1 MDASTIA
8 GLKPELE
15 SFLQRFDN
23 CFARRD
29 TRAHLA
35 TYIGGQLS
43 NVTRKNVEAMALEA
57 GVPVRTLQEFLSQH
71 KWDEDR
77 MRERLQEIVRDEH
90 AHEHSIGIID
100 ETSDD
105 KKGVKTPGV
114 QRQHLGCSGKQD
126 NGIVTVHLAYAADDF
141 HCLLDGELFLPQSWS
156 DDRAR
161 CREAGIP
168 DDMVYRPKSEIALEL
183 YDRARV
189 GGVNF
194 AWLTFDEWYGA
205 KPAFLHGLDDR
216 QQYFV
221 GETPCRFVAWAK
233 EPSVTSRPF
242 RKGGRGRSRKTPRVT
257 ANSPKP
263 VYFEDLV
270 QHNDIFTNQSWDTW
284 HIKDG
289 EKGPIVW
296 QVKYAA
302 IWVRDQNGLPVGPW
316 QLTVCRNATNLTEV
330 KYFISNAP
338 PETSIE
344 TQLLVAFSRWRVE
357 RCFQD
362 DKGEVGLDHY
372 EGRRYIGLKRHLI
385 LSAVSLLFL
394 SRVNQRLRGK
404 KPGMDGLPGSH
415 GNLRRGGILVA

>member
-8 GLKPELE
+8 GFKPQLQM
-15 SFLQRFDN
+15 FLDRFAD

-35 TYIGGQLS
+35 TYVGGQLS
-43 NVTRKNVEAMALEA
+43 DVERKNVEAMALEA

-71 KWDEDR
+71 KWDEDL
-77 MRERLQEIVRDEH
+77 MRQRLQEIVRDEH
-90 AHEHSIGIID
+90 AHEMSIGIID

-105 KKGVKTPGV
+105 KKGTKTPGV

-141 HCLLDGELFLPQSWS
+141 HSLLDGELFLPQSWS

-168 DDMVYRPKSEIALEL
+168 DDMVYRPKSDIALEL
-183 YDRARV
+183 YDRARKN
-189 GGVNF
+189 GLRF
-194 AWLTFDEWYGA
+194 AWLTFDEWYGS
-205 KPAFLHGLDDR
+205 KPAFLRGLNDR
-216 QQYFV
+216 KQYFV
-221 GETPCRFVAWAK
+221 GETHCRFVAWTA

-263 VYFEDLV
+263 EYLEDLV
-270 QHNDIFTNQSWDTW
+270 QHKRVFTDQPWEPW

-296 QVKYAA
+296 EVKHAP
-302 IWVRDQNGLPVGPW
+302 IWIKDENGLPIGPW
-316 QLTVCRNATNLTEV
+316 HLIVCRNMLNPKEI

-338 PETSIE
+338 PATPLA
-344 TQLLVAFSRWRVE
+344 TLLQVAFTRWRVE

-394 SRVNQRLRGK
+394 SRMNQKLRGEK
-404 KPGMDGLPGSH
+404 SGVDRVSGSH
-415 GNLRRGGILVA
+415 SHVRGGPVAVA